1 MFELEFFD
9 FCMNVLILLNIR
21 YVLSVKDVLSNVFFV
36 LGIVLLFNRYD
47 MNIIFWYL
55 FGNKEMFKYF
65 FFLF

>member
-9 FCMNVLILLNIR
+9 FCMNVLIFLNIR
-21 YVLSVKDVLSNVFFV
+21 YVLSVRDVLSNVFFV
-36 LGIVLLFNRYD
+36 LGIVFLFNRYD

-65 FFLF
+65 FLLF